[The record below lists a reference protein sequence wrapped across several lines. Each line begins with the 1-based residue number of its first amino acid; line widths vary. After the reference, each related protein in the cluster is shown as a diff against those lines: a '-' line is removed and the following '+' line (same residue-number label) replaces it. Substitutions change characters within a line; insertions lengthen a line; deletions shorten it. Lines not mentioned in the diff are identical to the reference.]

1 LTPPKARGGSSKI
14 AVATPSEKITPKALN
29 WSVTRSPAATVPKA
43 GETGTTTRS
52 GVIVPA

>member
-1 LTPPKARGGSSKI
+1 LTPPQARGGSSKI

-29 WSVTRSPAATVPKA
+29 WSVTRPPAATVPKA